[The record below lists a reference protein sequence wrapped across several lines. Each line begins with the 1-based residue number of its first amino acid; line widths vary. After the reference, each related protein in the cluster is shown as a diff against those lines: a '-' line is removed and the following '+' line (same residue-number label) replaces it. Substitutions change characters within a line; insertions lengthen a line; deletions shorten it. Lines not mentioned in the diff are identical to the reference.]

1 MKDKIILY
9 PSKGF
14 LMRALLIVL
23 LFIVP
28 FAAAA
33 QDAKLLTEAKKEGKL
48 VIYGSMEQD
57 IFEGVR
63 QAFEK
68 KTGIAAAYWRASGAA
83 VLERVITERK
93 ANKATFDV
101 VLNNAG
107 PMEIML
113 ADGAFVNYQSPLA
126 KNFPPDFV
134 HPQLGPSYRT
144 GVVGIVYNKSI
155 ITPDKAPRTL
165 EDLLK
170 PEYKGKLAFPDPTRG
185 AVALMWPASLYKLMG
200 KDRADDYLRK
210 LAATRP
216 IMVEGVLNAA
226 ERATTGETPLAI
238 SYLKYVATFGQ
249 RGAPLDYVRMDKM
262 LGHSHAIA
270 LSSKAQHPNAGK
282 AFIDHF
288 LGDESLKIMAKHGEF
303 VTRKGIH
310 PPIPDADK
318 IQIVEMDELDT
329 QGFAEKRKEFRK
341 IFFQ

>member
-1 MKDKIILY
+1 
-9 PSKGF
+9 
-14 LMRALLIVL
+14 MRILLIIIALALTNSV
-23 LFIVP
+23 F
-28 FAAAA
+28 A
-33 QDAKLLTEAKKEGKL
+33 QDAKLLTEAKKEGKV

-57 IFEGVR
+57 IFEGVK
-63 QAFEK
+63 QSFEK
-68 KTGIAAAYWRASGAA
+68 KAGIPVEYWRASGAA
-83 VLERVITERK
+83 VLERVITERRSGK
-93 ANKATFDV
+93 ALFDAV
-101 VLNNAG
+101 INNAG

-126 KNFPPDFV
+126 KNFPPEYV
-134 HPQLGPSYRT
+134 HPQLGPSYRI

-155 ITPDKAPRTL
+155 IAPDKAPKSL

-170 PEYKGKLAFPDPTRG
+170 PEFKGKLAFPDPTRG

-200 KDRADDYLRK
+200 KDRADDYLRR
-210 LAATRP
+210 LSATRP

-249 RGAPLDYVRMDKM
+249 KGAPLDYVRMDKM

-270 LSSKAQHPNAGK
+270 LSSKALHSNAGK

-288 LGDESLKIMAKHGEF
+288 LGDDSLKIMAKQGEF
-303 VTRKGIH
+303 VTRKGIY
-310 PPIPDADK
+310 PPIPDVDK

-329 QGFAEKRKEFRK
+329 NGFAEKRKEFRK